1 MNTENT
7 HSTYEKLKDDW
18 SFFLRSYEGGTAYQ
32 DGLYLAKYLKETDE
46 DLARRV
52 ALTPIDNHCKN
63 IVHIY
68 SSFLWRVPPVRDF
81 KNKAEDQSLQ
91 MFLKDTD
98 HDGRRFNEFMKQS
111 QVWASIYGH
120 CWIVI
125 DKPSFEANSK
135 ADEEQNEI
143 RPYAVTYTPD
153 NVLDWEYRR
162 KQNGKYEL
170 VFLKVCED
178 SFIVENQKIKF
189 YRCWY
194 TDKVVLLKETDG
206 EVEVVEEN
214 PNLLG
219 EIPAVCVMAQRSAER
234 GVGVSDIVDAA
245 FMQKAIYQELS
256 EIEQL
261 IRISNHPTLVK
272 PRDADASA
280 GAGGIINVD
289 EETAVKPYLLQPDA
303 GSLTAIMD
311 SIDKKSEA
319 ISRMAHMGAVRGT
332 EAITQ
337 SGVAMQTEF
346 QILNAKL
353 AEKASLME
361 LSEEQIWRYFC
372 KWQGLEYD
380 FDIGYPD
387 AFDLRDYDKELT
399 FLQSAKASGVKSVT
413 FLQEV
418 DKQIAD
424 LVLDDEL
431 LSSAHKEIQQSTTLI
446 GQFNQEDAEQ

>member
-1 MNTENT
+1 MNSKNT
-7 HSTYEKLKDDW
+7 HATYERLKEDW
-18 SFFLRSYEGGTAYQ
+18 EFFLRSYEGGTTYQ
-32 DGLYLAKYLKETDE
+32 NGLYLTKYLKETDE
-46 DLARRV
+46 DLQRRV
-52 ALTPIDNHCKN
+52 KLTPLDNHCKN

-68 SSFLWRVPPVRDF
+68 SSFLWRVPPTRNF
-81 KNKAEDQSLQ
+81 QGKAEDKALQ

-98 HDGRRFNEFMKQS
+98 HDGRKFNEFMKQS
-111 QVWASIYGH
+111 QIWASIYGH
-120 CWIVI
+120 CWVII

-135 ADEEQNEI
+135 ADEEANDV

-153 NVLDWEYRR
+153 NVVDWKYRR
-162 KQNGKYEL
+162 NNNGKYEL
-170 VFLKVCED
+170 DFFKAREQSYKVEGKN
-178 SFIVENQKIKF
+178 ITF

-194 TDKVVLLKETDG
+194 TDKVVLIKDTDG
-206 EVEVVEEN
+206 EEEIVEVKDN
-214 PNLLG
+214 PLAS
-219 EIPAVCVMAQRSAER
+219 IPAICVMAQRSAER
-234 GVGVSDIVDAA
+234 GIGVSDIVDCA

-256 EIEQL
+256 EMEQL

-272 PRDADASA
+272 TRDADASA
-280 GAGGIINVD
+280 GAGGIINLDD
-289 EETAVKPYLLQPDA
+289 ETKIKPYLLQPDS

-311 SIDKKSEA
+311 SIDKKSES

-353 AEKASLME
+353 AEKAGLME
-361 LSEEQIWRYFC
+361 LAEEQIWRYFC
-372 KWQGLEYD
+372 QWQNIDYD
-380 FDIGYPD
+380 FEIGYPD

-413 FLQEV
+413 FLREV

-431 LSSAHKEIQQSTTLI
+431 LSNAHEEITQSTTVI
-446 GQFNQEDAEQ
+446 GQFNEEPEE